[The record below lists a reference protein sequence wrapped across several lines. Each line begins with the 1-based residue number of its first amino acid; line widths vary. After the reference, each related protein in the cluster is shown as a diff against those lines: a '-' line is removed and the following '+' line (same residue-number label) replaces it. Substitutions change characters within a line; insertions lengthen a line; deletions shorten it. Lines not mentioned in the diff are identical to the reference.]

1 MTDTVTMEYHL
12 PVMLQECLE
21 ALKIKPDG
29 IYLDLTFGGGGHSAA
44 ILSYLTTGKL
54 IAFDQDPDAKANAVA
69 INDTKLEFIPANFRH
84 FSKYLRM
91 YNIKKVDGILADLG
105 VSSHQI
111 DAAERG
117 FSTRFEARLDMRMDQ
132 QGKLTAANILN
143 EYSEAALQQMFSDY
157 AEIRNSRTLA
167 KEIINARQIEDIL
180 TSEQLKKII
189 LPLAQRGKENQ
200 YFARVYQALRIAV
213 NDEMAALREML
224 EQTAE
229 VLNPGG
235 RLVVMS
241 YHSLE
246 DRLVKYY
253 INTGNF
259 KGEQEKDFYGNLIRP
274 LNPVTR
280 KPMMASAEELEKNK
294 RARSAK
300 LRIAEK

>member
-1 MTDTVTMEYHL
+1 MTEYHL

-21 ALKIKPDG
+21 ALKIKPEG
-29 IYLDLTFGGGGHSAA
+29 TYVDLTFGGGGHSAA
-44 ILSYLTTGKL
+44 ILERLTTGKL
-54 IAFDQDPDAKANAVA
+54 FVFDMDPDANANAVA
-69 INDTKLEFIPANFRH
+69 LNDKRLEFIPSNFRY

-91 YNIKKVDGILADLG
+91 YNIKHVDGVLADLG

-111 DAAERG
+111 DAPERG
-117 FSTRFEARLDMRMDQ
+117 FSTRFEANLDMRMDQ
-132 QGKLTAANILN
+132 QGKLSAADILN
-143 EYSEAALQQMFSDY
+143 DYAEEKLVQIFSNY

-167 KEIINARQIEDIL
+167 REVVAARNSTPIN

-189 LPLAQRGKENQ
+189 LPLAKRGKENQ
-200 YFARVYQALRIAV
+200 YMARVYQALRIEV

-224 EQTAE
+224 EQTAD

-259 KGEQEKDFYGNLIRP
+259 KGEQEKDFFGNLIRP
-274 LNPVTR
+274 LEPVVR
-280 KPMMASAEELEKNK
+280 KPITASEEELSRNN

>member
-1 MTDTVTMEYHL
+1 MTDTVIMEYHL

-44 ILSYLTTGKL
+44 ILPLLTTGKL
-54 IAFDQDPDAKANAVA
+54 IVFDQDPDAKANATA
-69 INDTKLEFIPANFRH
+69 LNDSKLEFIPANFRY

-132 QGKLTAANILN
+132 KGKLTAADILN
-143 EYSEAALQQMFSDY
+143 EYPEAELQQMFSDY

-167 KEIINARQIEDIL
+167 KAIGAARQAEPII
-180 TSEQLKKII
+180 TSEQLKQII

-224 EQTAE
+224 EQTAD
-229 VLNPGG
+229 VLNTGG

-253 INTGNF
+253 MNTGNLN
-259 KGEQEKDFYGNLIRP
+259 GEQEKDFYGNLIRP
-274 LNPVTR
+274 LNPVVR
-280 KPMMASAEELEKNK
+280 KPITASAAELEKNK

>member
-44 ILSYLTTGKL
+44 ILPYLTTGKL
-54 IAFDQDPDAKANAVA
+54 FVFDQDPDAKANADA
-69 INDTKLEFIPANFRH
+69 LNDSKIEFIPANFRY

-91 YNIKKVDGILADLG
+91 YNIKQVDGILADLG

-111 DAAERG
+111 DAPERG

-132 QGKLTAANILN
+132 KGKLTAANILN
-143 EYSEAALQQMFSDY
+143 NYREEELTEIFSKY

-167 KEIINARQIEDIL
+167 KAIIIARSVELINN
-180 TSEQLKKII
+180 SEQLKHII
-189 LPLAQRGKENQ
+189 LPLAQRRKENQ
-200 YFARVYQALRIAV
+200 YMARVYQALRIEV
-213 NDEMAALREML
+213 NDEMTALREML
-224 EQTAE
+224 EQTAN
-229 VLNPGG
+229 VLAPGG

-253 INTGNF
+253 MNTGNF

-274 LNPVTR
+274 LKPVVR
-280 KPMMASAEELEKNK
+280 KPMTASVEELERNN

-300 LRIAEK
+300 LRVAEK

>member
-1 MTDTVTMEYHL
+1 MTEQMMTEYHL

-29 IYLDLTFGGGGHSAA
+29 TYVDLTFGGGGHSAA
-44 ILSYLTTGKL
+44 ILEKLTTGKL
-54 IAFDQDPDAKANAVA
+54 YVFDQDPDAKANAVA
-69 INDTKLEFIPANFRH
+69 LNDNRLEFIPSNFRY

-91 YNIKKVDGILADLG
+91 YNVKQIDGILADLG

-111 DAAERG
+111 DAPERG
-117 FSTRFEARLDMRMDQ
+117 FSTRFEAQLDMRMDKK
-132 QGKLTAANILN
+132 GKLSAANVIN
-143 EYSEAALQQMFSDY
+143 EYPEEKLVEIFSNY
-157 AEIRNSRTLA
+157 AEIRNSKTLA
-167 KEIINARQIEDIL
+167 REIVSARKASKIN
-180 TSEQLKKII
+180 TSEQLKEVI
-189 LPLAQRGKENQ
+189 LPLANRGRENK
-200 YFARVYQALRIAV
+200 YMARVYQALRIEV
-213 NDEMAALREML
+213 NDEMVALREML
-224 EQTAE
+224 EQTSDA
-229 VLNPGG
+229 LSTGG

-246 DRLVKYY
+246 DRLVKQY

-274 LNPVTR
+274 LKPLVR
-280 KPMMASAEELEKNK
+280 KPIIASEDELVRNN

>member
-1 MTDTVTMEYHL
+1 MIDTVNMEYHL

-44 ILSYLTTGKL
+44 ILSQLTTGKL
-54 IAFDQDPDAKANAVA
+54 LVFDQDPDAKANAVA
-69 INDTKLEFIPANFRH
+69 LNDSKVEFIAANFRH
-84 FSKYLRM
+84 FGKYLRM
-91 YNIKKVDGILADLG
+91 HNITHVDGILADLG

-132 QGKLTAANILN
+132 KGSLTAADILN
-143 EYSEAALQQMFSDY
+143 GYTEEELTRIFSNY
-157 AEIRNSRTLA
+157 AEIRNSKTLA
-167 KEIINARQIEDIL
+167 KAIIMARSGEAINK
-180 TSEQLKKII
+180 SEQLKRII
-189 LPLAQRGKENQ
+189 LPLSKRGKENQ
-200 YFARVYQALRIAV
+200 FMARVYQALRIEV
-213 NDEMAALREML
+213 NDEMASLREML
-224 EQTAE
+224 EQTAD
-229 VLNPGG
+229 VLAPGG

-253 INTGNF
+253 MNSGNF
-259 KGEQEKDFYGNLIRP
+259 IGEQEKDFYGNLIRP
-274 LNPVTR
+274 LKPISR
-280 KPMMASAEELEKNK
+280 KPITASIEELDRNN

>member
-1 MTDTVTMEYHL
+1 
-12 PVMLQECLE
+12 MLQECLE

-44 ILSYLTTGKL
+44 ILPYLTTGKL
-54 IAFDQDPDAKANAVA
+54 LVFDQDPDAKANAVA
-69 INDTKLEFIPANFRH
+69 LNDSKIEFIAANFRY

-91 YNIKKVDGILADLG
+91 YNIKQVDGILADLG

-111 DAAERG
+111 DAPERG

-132 QGKLTAANILN
+132 KGNLTAADILN
-143 EYSEAALQQMFSDY
+143 NYREEELTEIFSKY

-167 KEIINARQIEDIL
+167 KAIIIARNVEPIN
-180 TSEQLKKII
+180 TSEQLKQII
-189 LPLAQRGKENQ
+189 LPLAQRGRENK
-200 YFARVYQALRIAV
+200 YMARVYQALRIEV

-224 EQTAE
+224 EQTAD
-229 VLNPGG
+229 VLAPGG

-253 INTGNF
+253 MNTGNF

-274 LNPVTR
+274 LKPIVR
-280 KPMMASAEELEKNK
+280 KPITASNEELARNN

>member
-1 MTDTVTMEYHL
+1 MIDTVIMEYHL

-44 ILSYLTTGKL
+44 ILPYLTTGKL
-54 IAFDQDPDAKANAVA
+54 IVFDQDPDAKAYAVA
-69 INDTKLEFIPANFRH
+69 LNDSKVEFIAANFRY

-91 YNIKKVDGILADLG
+91 YKIKQVDGILADLG

-111 DAAERG
+111 DAPERG

-132 QGKLTAANILN
+132 KGKLTAADILN
-143 EYSEAALQQMFSDY
+143 NYSEAALQQVFSDY

-167 KEIINARQIEDIL
+167 KAIIVVRGGELIN
-180 TSEQLKKII
+180 TSKVLKKII
-189 LPLAQRGKENQ
+189 LPLAKRGKENQ
-200 YFARVYQALRIAV
+200 YMARVYQALRIEV
-213 NDEMAALREML
+213 NDELAALKEML
-224 EQTAE
+224 EQTVD
-229 VLNPGG
+229 VLAPGG

-253 INTGNF
+253 MNTGNF
-259 KGEQEKDFYGNLIRP
+259 RGEQEKDFYGNLIRP
-274 LNPVTR
+274 LKPVVR
-280 KPMMASAEELEKNK
+280 KPITASIEEIERNN

>member
-1 MTDTVTMEYHL
+1 MTDTVIMEYHL

-21 ALKIKPDG
+21 ALKMKPDG

-44 ILSYLTTGKL
+44 ILPFLTTGKL
-54 IAFDQDPDAKANAVA
+54 FVFDQDPDAKANAVA
-69 INDTKLEFIPANFRH
+69 LNDSKIEFIPANFRY

-91 YNIKKVDGILADLG
+91 YNIKQVDGILADLG

-111 DAAERG
+111 DAPERG

-132 QGKLTAANILN
+132 KGKLTAADILN
-143 EYSEAALQQMFSDY
+143 KYREEELTEIFSKY

-167 KEIINARQIEDIL
+167 KSIIVARSAEPINN
-180 TSEQLKKII
+180 SEQLKQII
-189 LPLAQRGKENQ
+189 MPLAQRGKENQ
-200 YFARVYQALRIAV
+200 YMARVYQALRIEV
-213 NDEMAALREML
+213 NDEIAALREML
-224 EQTAE
+224 AQTAD
-229 VLNPGG
+229 VLAPGG

-253 INTGNF
+253 MNTGNF

-274 LNPVTR
+274 LKPIVR
-280 KPMMASAEELEKNK
+280 KPIIASREELDSNN